1 MEVELVD
8 FEDNQAKQL
17 EQQEYD
23 DDWPDSQKSFGTKVG
38 KITRGSLR
46 EKGGKYDKS
55 NKSEAVVEEPRR
67 RPRLKN

>member
-8 FEDNQAKQL
+8 FEDRQDKQL
-17 EQQEYD
+17 EQQED
-23 DDWPDSQKSFGTKVG
+23 DNDSPDSHKSFGTKVG

-46 EKGGKYDKS
+46 EKGGKHDKS